1 MIVDTHAHVVPATLL
16 DALRAEKRLFPS
28 VKLHDAAAP
37 RMEICR
43 ERVGSGNFIPTNANA
58 HAGEGPLSTRPRR
71 STVCSRMTH
80 LRPRGAIP
88 TAKP

>member
-43 ERVGSGNFIPTNANA
+43 ERVGSGNSIPTNANA
-58 HAGEGPLSTRPRR
+58 HAGEGPFSTLSGG
-71 STVCSRMTH
+71 ST
-80 LRPRGAIP
+80 G
-88 TAKP
+88 

>member
-1 MIVDTHAHVVPATLL
+1 MIVDTHAHVVPVTLL

-43 ERVGSGNFIPTNANA
+43 ERVGIGQFYTD
-58 HAGEGPLSTRPRR
+58 
-71 STVCSRMTH
+71 
-80 LRPRGAIP
+80 
-88 TAKP
+88 